1 MVRLSK
7 KKPKKKAQDNNK
19 KELKIAKGLK
29 EVYPGIA
36 GNDSTLKMLKRLGI
50 DPKDLVNEKYKSYGK

>member
-1 MVRLSK
+1 MARTTKKKTKKKSK
-7 KKPKKKAQDNNK
+7 KD
-19 KELKIAKGLK
+19 LKIAKGLK

-50 DPKDLVNEKYKSYGK
+50 NPKDLVNEKYKSYGK

>member
-1 MVRLSK
+1 MARLTK
-7 KKPKKKAQDNNK
+7 KKTTKKTK
-19 KELKIAKGLK
+19 KDLKIAKGLK

-50 DPKDLVNEKYKSYGK
+50 NPKDLVNEKYKSYGK

>member
-1 MVRLSK
+1 MARLTK
-7 KKPKKKAQDNNK
+7 KKTTKKTK
-19 KELKIAKGLK
+19 KDLKIAKGLK